1 VQEAVTT
8 ADALVDP
15 TGRYRYW
22 LTRHWD
28 DLRRPV
34 TWVMLNPS
42 TADAS
47 QDDATIRSCTR
58 LSRPLGG
65 GLVVVNLF
73 AWRATEPAGLK
84 TAADP
89 VGPDNDEHLL
99 IRAFQGK
106 RVIAAWG
113 TPGTLLGRGEQVTR
127 LLRRA
132 GIELWCY
139 GVTKNEQPRH
149 PLYLPTASELV
160 PYAGGL

>member
-1 VQEAVTT
+1 MT
-8 ADALVDP
+8 ASDALIDP

-47 QDDATIRSCTR
+47 TDDATIRSCTR

-73 AWRATEPAGLK
+73 AWRATRPAELRA
-84 TAADP
+84 AADP

-99 IRAFQGK
+99 IRSFQGS
-106 RVIAAWG
+106 RVIVAWG
-113 TPGTLLGRGEQVTR
+113 AHGALLGRGEQVTR
-127 LLRRA
+127 LLRKT
-132 GIELWCY
+132 GFELWCY
-139 GVTKNEQPRH
+139 GVTQGGQPRH
-149 PLYLPTASELV
+149 PLYLRTGSELV
-160 PYAGGL
+160 PYPGGL

>member
-1 VQEAVTT
+1 MTT
-8 ADALVDP
+8 SGALIDP

-42 TADAS
+42 TADART
-47 QDDATIRSCTR
+47 DDATIRSCTR

-73 AWRATEPAGLK
+73 ALRATDPAELK

-89 VGPDNDEHLL
+89 VGPDNDPHLL
-99 IRAFQGK
+99 VRAFQGQ
-106 RVIAAWG
+106 RVIVAWG
-113 TPGTLLGRGEQVTR
+113 SHGTLRGRGEKVTR
-127 LLRRA
+127 LLRGA
-132 GIELWCY
+132 HIELWCY
-139 GVTKNEQPRH
+139 GVTQAGQPKH
-149 PLYLPTASELV
+149 PLYLRTDSELV
-160 PYAGGL
+160 PYTGGL